1 MTALLA
7 AVPAVPEGPAG
18 PAVPDQ
24 LTDQIPVADAAL
36 AGLLPAASRPVTV
49 TVQVTL
55 DGVDAFA
62 SAARFAEH
70 LRILAASGAA
80 EGTRIAAVST
90 TLVVGDPADEPPPP
104 ATGTAPREARP
115 VRLFPARR
123 DLYVGDRLVGT
134 TRLEFD
140 LLLALANQPGRVFTR
155 SQLLRTVWGHTVV
168 CGQRTVDVHVRRVRA
183 KLGEYR
189 DAIETVRGIGYRLDD
204 NALIAVVHESL

>member
-7 AVPAVPEGPAG
+7 AVPDAVPA
-18 PAVPDQ
+18 AVPDQ
-24 LTDQIPVADAAL
+24 IPRDTSA
-36 AGLLPAASRPVTV
+36 LLPGAPLTEARPVTV

-62 SAARFAEH
+62 SASRFVEH

-90 TLVVGDPADEPPPP
+90 TLVVGDPADGTPPPTGAA
-104 ATGTAPREARP
+104 ATPGP

-123 DLYVGDRLVGT
+123 DLYVEDRLVTT

-140 LLLALANQPGRVFTR
+140 LLLALATQPGRVFSR

-183 KLGEYR
+183 KLGDYR

-204 NALIAVVHESL
+204 SAPIAVVHESL

>member
-7 AVPAVPEGPAG
+7 AVPDRIPA
-18 PAVPDQ
+18 AD
-24 LTDQIPVADAAL
+24 LTS
-36 AGLLPAASRPVTV
+36 LLPADSRPVTV

-90 TLVVGDPADEPPPP
+90 TLVVGEPAEERPP
-104 ATGTAPREARP
+104 AAGAPPREARP

-123 DLYVGDRLVGT
+123 DLYVDDRLVGT

-140 LLLALANQPGRVFTR
+140 LLLALASQPGRVFTR

-189 DAIETVRGIGYRLDD
+189 DAIGTVRGIGYRLDD
-204 NALIAVVHESL
+204 NAPIAVVHESV

>member
-7 AVPAVPEGPAG
+7 AVPDRIPA
-18 PAVPDQ
+18 AD
-24 LTDQIPVADAAL
+24 LTR
-36 AGLLPAASRPVTV
+36 LLPADSRPVTV

-55 DGVDAFA
+55 DGADAFA

-90 TLVVGDPADEPPPP
+90 TLVVGEPAEERPP
-104 ATGTAPREARP
+104 AAGAPPREARP

-123 DLYVGDRLVGT
+123 DLYVDDRLVGT

-140 LLLALANQPGRVFTR
+140 LLLALASQPGRVFTR

-183 KLGEYR
+183 KLGEHR
-189 DAIETVRGIGYRLDD
+189 DAIETVRGVGYRLDD

>member
-7 AVPAVPEGPAG
+7 AVP
-18 PAVPDQ
+18 DQ
-24 LTDQIPVADAAL
+24 LAADHRDL
-36 AGLLPAASRPVTV
+36 SSLLPAASRPVTV

-90 TLVVGDPADEPPPP
+90 TLVVGDPADEPPP
-104 ATGTAPREARP
+104 AAGAAPREARP

-123 DLYVGDRLVGT
+123 DLHVDDRMVAT

-140 LLLALANQPGRVFTR
+140 LLLALAAQPGRVFTR
-155 SQLLRTVWGHTVV
+155 SQLLRTVWGHAVV

-189 DAIETVRGIGYRLDD
+189 DAIGTVRGIGYRLDD
-204 NALIAVVHESL
+204 NAPIAVVHEAV

>member
-7 AVPAVPEGPAG
+7 AVP
-18 PAVPDQ
+18 
-24 LTDQIPVADAAL
+24 DQIPDHRAHDQADL
-36 AGLLPAASRPVTV
+36 SRLLPAASRPVTV

-90 TLVVGDPADEPPPP
+90 TLVVGDPVDEPPP
-104 ATGTAPREARP
+104 AAGAAPQDARP

-123 DLYVGDRLVGT
+123 DLYVDDQLVAT

-140 LLLALANQPGRVFTR
+140 LLLALAAQPGRVFTR

-204 NALIAVVHESL
+204 NAAIAVVHESL